1 MVEEVVEQPTELY
14 QVMELIAQKRNFLL
28 SGGAGSGKTYSLV
41 QVIGSVMEQDSRAR
55 IACMTYTNAAVRMI
69 EGRVG
74 AKNLQVGTIHDFFWD
89 CIKPYQLD
97 LKRSLA
103 ELINTEGA
111 KISHPLGSV
120 DADHYLKLNEPIR
133 YKQTT
138 RIADGIISHDEVIL
152 LAAFMFR
159 KYPRLV
165 DILKDR
171 FDFIFIDEYQDTDP
185 KVVEVLLK
193 DLTGG
198 GRQCTIGFF
207 GDSMQGIY
215 DDGVGDI
222 KAYLDQG
229 LITEVRKLQNR
240 RNPQAVI
247 DLANTLRNDGLE
259 QKPSEDPTA
268 PNMENGQVKQGEILF
283 VHSKTDDLEYVKA
296 EIGWKYQTGRSMR
309 ELNLTHNLIAGK
321 AGFSPLM
328 DIFDRDPVVA
338 LKKAVS
344 EKLKAAV
351 KKGTPIEVPDGAT
364 FDQVVLLAAPT
375 DQKRNLKRDLIISEY
390 PELYSQVKDRS
401 YEEVKRIYLDKDQ
414 LVDDKKE
421 STSEENRTGSKR
433 GTLIKHLF
441 KIYDIVKLYEEKRYN
456 EFIRKTNFPIGSIND
471 KRKLQTLMAELAGSR
486 DRTIDEVISLAHSTG
501 ICPKDDRIEEY
512 IINHDYAYG
521 RIGGVPFSVF
531 IKLYDY
537 LEGSTPFS
545 TQHKIKGDE
554 FSDVLVVLEDGG
566 WNKYNFKYLF
576 DEHIFNSLDN
586 KKKESFPRIRER
598 SQKLFYVCCTRAK
611 ERLFVF
617 YYDPSPEVIAAAK
630 MWFKGNVKEIR

>member
-1 MVEEVVEQPTELY
+1 MVEEIVLVTELS
-14 QVMELIAQKRNFLL
+14 QVMDLVAKKRNFLL

-41 QVIGSVMEQDSRAR
+41 EVIGSVMENDPGAK

-103 ELINTEGA
+103 ELINTEGS

-120 DADHYLKLNEPIR
+120 DADYYLKLDGPIK

-138 RIADGIISHDEVIL
+138 RIAEGIISHDEVIQL
-152 LAAFMFR
+152 TAFMFK

-193 DLTGG
+193 DLNNGD
-198 GRQCTIGFF
+198 RQCIIGFF

-222 KAYLDQG
+222 NAYLEAG

-247 DLANTLRNDGLE
+247 DLANALRNDGLV
-259 QKPSEDPTA
+259 QKPSEDLTA
-268 PNMENGQVKQGEILF
+268 PNMRNGEVKPGEILF
-283 VHSKTDDLEYVKA
+283 VHSKSDDLDHIKSV
-296 EIGWKYQTGRSMR
+296 IGWDYRAGRSMR

-321 AGFSPLM
+321 AGFEPLM
-328 DIFDRDPVVA
+328 EIFDKDPVIA
-338 LKKAVS
+338 LKKSVS
-344 EKLKAAV
+344 EKLKAAD
-351 KKGTPIEVPDGAT
+351 KKGSPIPVPEGAT
-364 FDQVVLLAAPT
+364 FDDVVLLTAPA
-375 DQKRNLKRDLIISEY
+375 DKQRNLKRDLIMVEY
-390 PELYSQVKDRS
+390 PDLYAQVKDRS
-401 YEEVKRIYLDKDQ
+401 YEEVKKIYLDKDQ

-441 KIYDIVKLYEEKRYN
+441 KIYDIVKLYEDKKYN
-456 EFIRKTNFPIGSIND
+456 EFIRKTYYQIGSIED
-471 KRKLQTLMAELAGSR
+471 KRILQRLMTELSRARNKTISEVIELA
-486 DRTIDEVISLAHSTG
+486 HHTG
-501 ICPKDDRIEEY
+501 ICPKDDHIDEY

-521 RIGGVPFSVF
+521 RIGSVAFSVF

-537 LEGSTPFS
+537 LEGFTPFS

-554 FSDVLVVLEDGG
+554 FTDVLVVLEDGG
-566 WNKYNFKYLF
+566 WNKYNFEYLF
-576 DEHIFNSLDN
+576 N
-586 KKKESFPRIRER
+586 KQILSGLSKQKQESFPRIRER

-617 YYDPSPEVIAAAK
+617 YHDPSPEVIATAK
-630 MWFKGNVKEIR
+630 KWFKGNVMEI